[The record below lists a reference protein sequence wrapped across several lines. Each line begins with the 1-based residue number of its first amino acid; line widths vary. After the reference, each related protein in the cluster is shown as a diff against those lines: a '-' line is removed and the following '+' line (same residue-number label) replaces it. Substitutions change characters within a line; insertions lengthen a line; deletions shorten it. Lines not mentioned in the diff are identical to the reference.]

1 MSQFISPQLVL
12 LSALL
17 TALVSVAAGVRS
29 SRRTLALLK
38 RREAWPAFVES
49 VVAGLSAGFSR
60 IEAVELAI
68 QAAPA
73 ALQKPLHGFRT
84 KLNDSRLRDA
94 LPVLKES
101 MADSFVDEFAE
112 LVNLNEKL
120 GGVGLVPVL
129 KEHAKRCRAA
139 NIANAMVRVK
149 SSATMSMAR
158 LSVAAPW
165 ILLALLL
172 SRSESEASFA
182 SSQGLGVLLFGLL
195 VCVLAYRLI
204 GVLGRSKP
212 EVRVYG

>member
-1 MSQFISPQLVL
+1 LNQLISPQIVL
-12 LSALL
+12 LAALL
-17 TALVSVAAGVRS
+17 TALVSVAVGFRS
-29 SRRTLALLK
+29 NRRSLALLK
-38 RREAWPAFVES
+38 QREAWPAFVES
-49 VVAGLSAGFSR
+49 VISGLSAGLSR
-60 IEAVELAI
+60 IEAVALAI
-68 QAAPA
+68 QASPA
-73 ALQKPLHGFRT
+73 VLQRPLSRFRM

-94 LPVLKES
+94 LPALKDS

-112 LVNLNEKL
+112 LLRLNELL

-129 KEHAKRCRAA
+129 KEHAKRCRTA
-139 NIANAMVRVK
+139 NIANSQVRVK

-195 VCVLAYRLI
+195 VCFLAYRLI
-204 GVLGRSKP
+204 GSLGRSKA